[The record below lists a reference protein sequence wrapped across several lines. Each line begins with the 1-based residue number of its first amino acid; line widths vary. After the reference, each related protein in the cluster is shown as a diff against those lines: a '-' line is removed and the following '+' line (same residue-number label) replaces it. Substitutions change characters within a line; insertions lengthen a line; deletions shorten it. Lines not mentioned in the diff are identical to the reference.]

1 VRSHGDIEC
10 AIRTFMVMARASACR
25 GQTHVAEQILDDA
38 ENLAERRGW
47 PRLRAASLRE
57 RIEIMLGCGRLDD
70 ARLSLSR
77 LEGLANNPGLGDYLA
92 HAEIRRGALIGRAR
106 VERAVAPGSHV
117 AAIYRML
124 HRGALRRHQLFE
136 ALQLTVWLAD
146 VLAATGEIDD
156 AVQTLGEALKTCAS
170 LGLYRILLD
179 GGETI
184 LGLLRNLHARA
195 GAATESDEVTLY
207 LESLL
212 SPGAVKP
219 QPGIK
224 PANSRRRG
232 NISER
237 ELTIIQLIAAGLPNK
252 RIAQSLGITPETVKA
267 HIKNIFGK
275 LSVRTRTEAVRRAQR
290 SGLI

>member
-1 VRSHGDIEC
+1 
-10 AIRTFMVMARASACR
+10 
-25 GQTHVAEQILDDA
+25 
-38 ENLAERRGW
+38 
-47 PRLRAASLRE
+47 
-57 RIEIMLGCGRLDD
+57 
-70 ARLSLSR
+70 
-77 LEGLANNPGLGDYLA
+77 
-92 HAEIRRGALIGRAR
+92 
-106 VERAVAPGSHV
+106 
-117 AAIYRML
+117 
-124 HRGALRRHQLFE
+124 
-136 ALQLTVWLAD
+136 
-146 VLAATGEIDD
+146 
-156 AVQTLGEALKTCAS
+156 
-170 LGLYRILLD
+170 
-179 GGETI
+179 
-184 LGLLRNLHARA
+184 
-195 GAATESDEVTLY
+195 
-207 LESLL
+207 L